1 MDSAVREIPSS
12 APAQASVAPR
22 ASPPNEIATP
32 AINCR
37 RVGPV
42 ASAARL
48 FLSLII
54 VLPSFCFQPSPHES
68 TARKYVQDNIS
79 LAAVPCSDVIHV
91 LSVKGEVPDFPL
103 PAGFRPRNGIA
114 EVWSGTLRSQSL
126 TRIRAEHTISDKSQF
141 HAEGVSTEGSERQ
154 RGEQW

>member
-12 APAQASVAPR
+12 APAQTSVEPR

-37 RVGPV
+37 RVGSV

-54 VLPSFCFQPSPHES
+54 VLPGFCFQPSPHES

-79 LAAVPCSDVIHV
+79 LAGVACSDVIHLLAIKRV
-91 LSVKGEVPDFPL
+91 VPDFPPLLDSALETEL
-103 PAGFRPRNGIA
+103 PKCGPVLF
-114 EVWSGTLRSQSL
+114 EVNP
-126 TRIRAEHTISDKSQF
+126 
-141 HAEGVSTEGSERQ
+141 
-154 RGEQW
+154 

>member
-12 APAQASVAPR
+12 APAQASVEPR

-54 VLPSFCFQPSPHES
+54 VLPGFCFQLSPHES
-68 TARKYVQDNIS
+68 TARKYVQANIS
-79 LAAVPCSDVIHV
+79 LAAVPCSDVIHL
-91 LSVKGEVPDFPL
+91 LSVNGVVPDFPL
-103 PAGFRPRNGIA
+103 PAGFHPRSGIA
-114 EVWSGTLRSQSL
+114 EVWSGTPQSQSL
-126 TRIRAEHTISDKSQF
+126 TRIRAEHTISHKSQS
-141 HAEGVSTEGSERQ
+141 HSEGASTADSEV
-154 RGEQW
+154 